1 MEYYACGDNMK
12 IQQVMP
18 TSFAVIVFKNNSAGT
33 YFITGK
39 MFSLGS

>member
-18 TSFAVIVFKNNSAGT
+18 TSFAVIVFKNNSPG
-33 YFITGK
+33 GL
-39 MFSLGS
+39 FSYWKNVPFG